1 MIFRKTAIIYQPKK
15 KETVMLCHFKGVF
28 IRFSLS
34 IMILTLLTIPYPALS
49 EDERDNL
56 KVERDKEKT
65 VYTIGSSQKDKKDQS
80 EEDRKNSWD
89 MLKNSNL
96 WIRK

>member
-1 MIFRKTAIIYQPKK
+1 MPNYFKTAFIKFLLFII
-15 KETVMLCHFKGVF
+15 V
-28 IRFSLS
+28 
-34 IMILTLLTIPYPALS
+34 LTLLFITYPACS
-49 EDERDNL
+49 EDRKEDLN
-56 KVERDKEKT
+56 VERDKEKT

-80 EEDRKNSWD
+80 EEDKKNAWD

>member
-1 MIFRKTAIIYQPKK
+1 
-15 KETVMLCHFKGVF
+15 MLCHFKGVF

-34 IMILTLLTIPYPALS
+34 IMILALLTIPYPALS